1 MTKSKVKLCVTY
13 RTGKNVSFTRVLRDI
28 KAKYVISFASERECE
43 GKQLHY
49 FQSLSSSKMAF
60 SIIRR
65 ICEEHGNIDDIST
78 FDTEFKGDLVLDIGE
93 FVTRGQRRILHIEDD
108 TPSSVTNNNV
118 NNNTSTNNSHNT
130 IINNDNR
137 IQVTLNLPNNVG
149 EETLSHITLENLLR
163 MSEIGKND
171 KSRFELESFLAFARL
186 LYGAPENVNINAARK
201 EGTFLAVIEGEWD
214 RFPMNR
220 FTENM
225 TDVWKTRFRECI
237 EHHENDLKDNLSKE
251 DFDEMSYKLNDI
263 DRYHLV
269 EKAFHQIVKER
280 GLEMFE
286 DIKREQ
292 KQRERKR
299 KWIK

>member
-1 MTKSKVKLCVTY
+1 MAPVWVKICITY
-13 RTGKNVSFTRVLRDI
+13 HNNKLVSFTRVLRDI
-28 KAKYVISFASERECE
+28 KKRYTIGFASEREHE

-49 FQSLSSSKMAF
+49 FQSLSSSKMSF
-60 SIIRR
+60 SIVRR

-78 FDTEFKGDLVLDIGE
+78 FDTEFKGDLILNIGE
-93 FVTRGQRRILHIEDD
+93 FITRGQKRILAISTDEGH
-108 TPSSVTNNNV
+108 TPSSVINSNNTNSTINNV
-118 NNNTSTNNSHNT
+118 DNSVNIT
-130 IINNDNR
+130 I
-137 IQVTLNLPNNVG
+137 NLPNNVG

-171 KSRFELESFLAFARL
+171 KSHFELESFLAFARL
-186 LYGAPENVNINAARK
+186 LYDAPKNLNIKAARK

-214 RFPMNR
+214 RFPMSR

-225 TDVWKTRFRECI
+225 TDVWKNRFRECI
-237 EHHENDLKDNLSKE
+237 EHHENDLKDNMSKE

-286 DIKREQ
+286 DIKRE
-292 KQRERKR
+292 RKR